1 MSNLTSEQPLGI
13 EGLISKNLNLLHK
26 IKDILDQDSQKAVES
41 LDSILIEITEITK
54 TFENILG
61 NNNEDSSLEEIDERI
76 YLYKKISRKHNYDEN
91 KLDELLSDLKKRL
104 VSSENY
110 EENYNKLRVRLVEI
124 KKRFE
129 DQANKVSNLRKVNAQ
144 QMDNLINNELPSL
157 KLEHAKFKTFI
168 SENTYSEKGKDK
180 IFFKIKTNPTSEM
193 HEIKKISS
201 GGELCRFALAIK
213 VISQRNNLSLIVFDE
228 VDSGIGGSVSTAVGE
243 RLRKLGQNRQVLV
256 VTHSP
261 QVAVLGND
269 HFVVKK
275 ELQNKTA
282 EISVKKLSYEDK
294 VNEIARML
302 SGKKITQEALLAAK
316 RLLETS
322 S

>member
-1 MSNLTSEQPLGI
+1 
-13 EGLISKNLNLLHK
+13 KNLNLLHK

-54 TFENILG
+54 TFENILE

-110 EENYNKLRVRLVEI
+110 EENYNKLRVKLVEI

-129 DQANKVSNLRKVNAQ
+129 DQANKISNLRKVNAQ

-157 KLEHAKFKTFI
+157 KLEHAEFKTFI
-168 SENTYSEKGKDK
+168 SENAYSEKGKDK

-213 VISQRNNLSLIVFDE
+213 VISQ
-228 VDSGIGGSVSTAVGE
+228 
-243 RLRKLGQNRQVLV
+243 
-256 VTHSP
+256 
-261 QVAVLGND
+261 
-269 HFVVKK
+269 
-275 ELQNKTA
+275 
-282 EISVKKLSYEDK
+282 
-294 VNEIARML
+294 
-302 SGKKITQEALLAAK
+302 
-316 RLLETS
+316 
-322 S
+322 